1 MEYILE
7 TENINKKYGQF
18 NALNNL
24 NMHIPK
30 GAIYGLIGK
39 NGAGKTTLIRVCF
52 LIDYSHHTTINRKE
66 NRPWKI

>member
-24 NMHIPK
+24 NMHIF
-30 GAIYGLIGK
+30 IM
-39 NGAGKTTLIRVCF
+39 
-52 LIDYSHHTTINRKE
+52 IDYLSI
-66 NRPWKI
+66 

>member
-24 NMHIPK
+24 NMHIP
-30 GAIYGLIGK
+30 
-39 NGAGKTTLIRVCF
+39 F
-52 LIDYSHHTTINRKE
+52 YSICKSL
-66 NRPWKI
+66 